1 MLNQTNCF
9 LLHNSGLLFFLLN
22 SPKKSLINMMLCNKN
37 ITKNLEYSKN
47 NRSNNLKNELFDNN
61 INIKRVNTLNINKK
75 PERLLKQISFVS
87 KNNKE
92 NLLYNNALNNK
103 IIFVEGIKAWEKY
116 GVLKNNYSNIL
127 FDEMMKININDN
139 LFSSQE
145 ESNKILVNI
154 LKLKIK
160 KINEKEN
167 SIGSAVFC
175 GLYFNKELNKMIS
188 VSVGNILY
196 SILRENSRHE
206 YEIIYFST
214 GQYHDI
220 NIPYQLSS
228 LNQDY
233 NHLDIKYHNVNINDI
248 IIISDNKQ
256 IMLSFINK
264 INTKKDNL
272 YKLDEMNNDNY
283 LANYKIMNGKI
294 NLVNKDDMSMSSTA
308 SSY

>member
-1 MLNQTNCF
+1 
-9 LLHNSGLLFFLLN
+9 
-22 SPKKSLINMMLCNKN
+22 MMLCNKN

-61 INIKRVNTLNINKK
+61 INIKRANTLNINKK

>member
-1 MLNQTNCF
+1 
-9 LLHNSGLLFFLLN
+9 
-22 SPKKSLINMMLCNKN
+22 MMLCNKN
-37 ITKNLEYSKN
+37 ITKNLEYSKYK
-47 NRSNNLKNELFDNN
+47 RSNNFKKEFFDNN
-61 INIKRVNTLNINKK
+61 INIKRANTLNINKK
-75 PERLLKQISFVS
+75 PERLLKQISFIS

-116 GVLKNNYSNIL
+116 GALKNNYSNIL

-145 ESNKILVNI
+145 ESNKILVNT

-264 INTKKDNL
+264 INTKKDSL

-283 LANYKIMNGKI
+283 LANYKIMNGKM
-294 NLVNKDDMSMSSTA
+294 NLINKDDMSISSTA

>member
-1 MLNQTNCF
+1 
-9 LLHNSGLLFFLLN
+9 
-22 SPKKSLINMMLCNKN
+22 MMLCNKN